1 MTIRTENSSLIKL
14 FRTKSVDYLEFFL
27 FHYTG
32 QKTDISTASDTSGPH
47 PRVRAAFQLTYFTL
61 FFFISEVGGHQELNQ
76 YSRVNYTTTMTHS
89 NWCQLF
95 NVYWH
100 LTVQWSAFK
109 GYKCQDARKCPPP
122 ASSDTQDTDNNQ
134 KSLVLFI
141 VHSGI
146 WQVTARSARCK
157 NPTSTSA
164 SLQGEKA
171 SSKVIYLALI
181 RGLLS
186 LVIHCIFELAPEL
199 SFWQEHRQKKSRQ
212 SVIKSDKH
220 KVNKRG

>member
-1 MTIRTENSSLIKL
+1 MQG
-14 FRTKSVDYLEFFL
+14 SVPLQHRVIL
-27 FHYTG
+27 
-32 QKTDISTASDTSGPH
+32 KTQI
-47 PRVRAAFQLTYFTL
+47 
-61 FFFISEVGGHQELNQ
+61 II
-76 YSRVNYTTTMTHS
+76 
-89 NWCQLF
+89 
-95 NVYWH
+95 
-100 LTVQWSAFK
+100 
-109 GYKCQDARKCPPP
+109 
-122 ASSDTQDTDNNQ
+122 

-186 LVIHCIFELAPEL
+186 PVIHCIFELAPEL

-220 KVNKRG
+220 KVNKRGWKLEKTVLCRSGNKEYLRKCLMTGKIKELILITKRENLMLL